1 MKYFGLIWAGLWR
14 KRARTFFTMAS
25 IVVAFLLFGLLQGLN
40 QGFNTVVTNLNVDRL
55 YVSAKTNMTDG
66 LPISY
71 GARIKA
77 VPGVRAVSH
86 WTYFGGYYQ
95 DARKPIRAFATDPEP
110 LFQVYREMKIKPEYL
125 EAMKKTRTGVV
136 MSEKLAREHGWK
148 IGDRIQLGTSIWT
161 TKQGSS
167 SWMFDVVG
175 TFDSSTYG
183 GGFPDFYLNQDYFK
197 ENSAFGG
204 DIVHY
209 YLVGIKDPRQATQI
223 SKQIDALFANSTYET
238 RTQTESALAQM
249 QLKQLG
255 DINFIVNAIVGAVL
269 FTLLFLTANTM
280 MQSVRERTPELAVLK
295 TLGFSDGKVLM
306 LVLIEAL
313 ALCVFAAAGG
323 LALATLAFDSGAL
336 RQIFGNFRMPLI
348 VMAMGG
354 GAALLL
360 ALVSG
365 LPPAWRARQ
374 LNIVDALAG
383 R

>member
-14 KRARTFFTMAS
+14 KRARTYFTMAS

-66 LPISY
+66 LPLSY
-71 GARIKA
+71 TARIKA

-86 WTYFGGYYQ
+86 WTYFGGYFRE
-95 DARKPIRAFATDPEP
+95 AKNAIPAFATDPEP
-110 LFQVYREMKIKPEYL
+110 LFQIYRELKIKPEYL
-125 EAMKKTRTGVV
+125 EAMKKTRTGVLV
-136 MSEKLAREHGWK
+136 SEQLAKSYGWK
-148 IGDRIQLGTSIWT
+148 IGDRIPLGTSIWT

-167 SWMFDVVG
+167 TWMFDLVG
-175 TFDSSTYG
+175 TFDASAF
-183 GGFPDFYLNQDYFK
+183 GGFPSFYINQDYFD
-197 ENSAFGG
+197 ENAAFGAHTA
-204 DIVHY
+204 HY
-209 YLVGIKDPRQATQI
+209 FLVGIKDPHQATQI

-280 MQSVRERTPELAVLK
+280 MQSVSERTPELAVLK
-295 TLGFSDGKVLM
+295 TLGFSDGKVLT
-306 LVLIEAL
+306 LVLVEAL
-313 ALCVFAAAGG
+313 VLCLFAAAIG
-323 LALATLAFDSGAL
+323 LGLATLVFDSGAL
-336 RQIFGNFRMPLI
+336 KRIFGNFGMPAI
-348 VMAMGG
+348 VMAMG
-354 GAALLL
+354 ATTALVL